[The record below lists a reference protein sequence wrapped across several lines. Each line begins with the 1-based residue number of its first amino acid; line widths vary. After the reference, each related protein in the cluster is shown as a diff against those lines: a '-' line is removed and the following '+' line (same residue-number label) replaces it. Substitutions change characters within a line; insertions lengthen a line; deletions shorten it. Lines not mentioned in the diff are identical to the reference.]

1 MPRYK
6 IEDLMT
12 DLSQDDYWEAANDFE
27 EITLI
32 LNDDI
37 QIIEDEEALWGCIE
51 GCLKT
56 PTGYVDGV
64 TLEGYGSELLR
75 LRGMNLNYHI
85 AELAKVYIRNTIP
98 QFEGYVNS
106 FPVIK
111 ITKPTPTPKKRFT
124 MKIYL
129 EVDSVFGRFHRVFYI

>member
-32 LNDDI
+32 ENNDI
-37 QIIEDEEALWGCIE
+37 RIIEDAEALWGCIE

-75 LRGMNLNYHI
+75 LRGQNLNYHI

-111 ITKPTPTPKKRFT
+111 ITQPKPNPKQRFT
-124 MKIYL
+124 MKIYM
-129 EVDSVFGRFHRVFYI
+129 EVDSVFGRFNRVFYI

>member
-12 DLSQDDYWEAANDFE
+12 DIGQDEYWEGANDFE

-32 LNDDI
+32 MDEDL
-37 QIIEDEEALWGCIE
+37 QMIEDEEALWACVE
-51 GCLKT
+51 GVLKT

-64 TLEGYGSELLR
+64 TLESYGSELLR
-75 LRGMNLNYHI
+75 LRGQNLNYHI
-85 AELAKVYIRNTIP
+85 KELAKVYIRNTIP

-106 FPVIK
+106 FPVIN
-111 ITKPTPTPKKRFT
+111 ITQPKTKYGRFT
-124 MKIYL
+124 MQIYM
-129 EVDSVFGRFHRVFYI
+129 EVDSVFGRFSRVFFI